1 MLGAKTKLDGHAW
14 RRVYRITSIATAL
27 VIVASVIMTNF
38 FMETFSR
45 GVDVQGL
52 MASIV
57 IPLVLAG
64 PSIGLIA
71 LRQEQLRQANQQL
84 QKLATFDWLTGCY
97 NRGAFTQMVVAALK
111 RPSAG
116 ASALL
121 VIDVDHFKAINDT
134 HGHDRGDDALRLIA
148 GTLQQVAGSDALVG
162 RLGGEEFGVF
172 LQGVE
177 SSAVA
182 RYAEALRSAVARLA
196 FLTDGAG
203 CPLSVS
209 IGGAIIQ
216 GNTDFRTLYRIADDC
231 LYQAKNDGRDRVSLI
246 DAA

>member
-1 MLGAKTKLDGHAW
+1 MLGAKTKLDGQAW
-14 RRVYRITSIATAL
+14 RRVYRVTGIATAL

-64 PSIGLIA
+64 PSIGLIVI
-71 LRQEQLRQANQQL
+71 RQEQLRQANQRL
-84 QKLATFDWLTGCY
+84 QKLATFDWLTNCY
-97 NRGAFTQMVVAALK
+97 NRGAFTQKVEAALN
-111 RPSAG
+111 RSG
-116 ASALL
+116 SSALL
-121 VIDVDHFKAINDT
+121 VIDVDHFKAINDK

-148 GTLQQVAGSDALVG
+148 GTLQQMAGPDALVG
-162 RLGGEEFGVF
+162 RLGGEEFAVF
-172 LQGVE
+172 LQGTD
-177 SSAVA
+177 SAAVA
-182 RYAEALRSAVARLA
+182 RIAEALRAAVARLA
-196 FLTDGAG
+196 FVTDGTG

-216 GNTDFRTLYRIADDC
+216 GKTDFRMLYRCADDC
-231 LYQAKNDGRDRVSLI
+231 LYQAKNSGRDRVALI